1 MGIAIGVVLLPDL
14 SRRLKAGDTAGSQ
27 STLSRAA
34 EVSLA
39 LTIPSSVALV
49 VIPMTLASV
58 LFERG
63 ATTVDDTAA
72 IATAVMIYGL
82 GLPAF
87 VLQKILQP
95 LYFAREDTRRPF
107 HFAVAAM
114 VINAGLAIGLAP
126 VVGWLSPAIAAT
138 AAGWA
143 MFAMLAVGAR
153 RYGDAAKFDARFR
166 KRIWRIIAASLIM
179 GAALWFFDLQLG
191 AMLAL
196 SGWRGLGLMIL
207 IIIGAVAYFGSGQL
221 IGAFRLSEFRSA
233 LRRSPK
239 S

>member
-1 MGIAIGVVLLPDL
+1 
-14 SRRLKAGDTAGSQ
+14 
-27 STLSRAA
+27 
-34 EVSLA
+34 
-39 LTIPSSVALV
+39 
-49 VIPMTLASV
+49 
-58 LFERG
+58 
-63 ATTVDDTAA
+63 
-72 IATAVMIYGL
+72 
-82 GLPAF
+82 
-87 VLQKILQP
+87 
-95 LYFAREDTRRPF
+95 
-107 HFAVAAM
+107 M

-143 MFAMLAVGAR
+143 MFAMLALGAR

-179 GAALWFFDLQLG
+179 GVTLWFFDLQLG

-196 SGWRGLGLMIL
+196 SGWRGLGLLIL
-207 IIIGAVAYFGSGQL
+207 IVIGAVAYFGSGQL
-221 IGAFRLSEFRSA
+221 VGAFRLSEFRSA